1 MLQSPA
7 ALRTTFDDAAQAFVD
22 EVKGCARQGCKQ
34 TIDELPLTVVPVAS
48 LLSNRTLADDACK
61 ALQLLAHRT
70 EPLAQAVYEEAID
83 TGLLYR
89 YVTDAPGFFGR
100 EQAAGLLQTCY
111 AYSRIRQYE
120 EEERTAHSVLLH
132 LSRELRVER
141 QDCCDVDSHVEII
154 AVFTFLAGHS
164 LQLAHQVLGL
174 GVLAPIVYAAL
185 DNGEKLGPDLG
196 ELQRTAR
203 ECVCALASH
212 DEDIWLHV
220 LKERDAVAGRL
231 GISEQRAAARL
242 NIPDRPVDA

>member
-61 ALQLLAHRT
+61 ALQLLAQRT
-70 EPLAQAVYEEAID
+70 EPLAQHVYEEAID

-120 EEERTAHSVLLH
+120 EEEREYGGAYPLLQ
-132 LSRELRVER
+132 LFSRELRVER
-141 QDCCDVDSHVEII
+141 QDCCDIDSHVEII

-174 GVLAPIVYAAL
+174 GVLAPIV
-185 DNGEKLGPDLG
+185 
-196 ELQRTAR
+196 
-203 ECVCALASH
+203 
-212 DEDIWLHV
+212 
-220 LKERDAVAGRL
+220 
-231 GISEQRAAARL
+231 
-242 NIPDRPVDA
+242 